1 MNMIIWLMLSNADVI
16 KYDIIIVFDSIS
28 NVVSEIE

>member
-16 KYDIIIVFDSIS
+16 KYDIIIVFNSIS